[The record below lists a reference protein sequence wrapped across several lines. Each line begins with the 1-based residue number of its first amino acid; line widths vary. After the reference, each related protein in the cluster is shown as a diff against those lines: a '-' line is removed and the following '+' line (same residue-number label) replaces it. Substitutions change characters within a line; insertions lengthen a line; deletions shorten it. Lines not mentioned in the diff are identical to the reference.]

1 MRKDEV
7 GIMFLLIRMK
17 SRMIVAMAIKR
28 TGEQNQIRR
37 SDLRNLSFGVNCL
50 NLVISIPCSIFCDGQ
65 SACILRRNVIGN
77 ESVFLNSDIGV

>member
-1 MRKDEV
+1 MRMDEV

-17 SRMIVAMAIKR
+17 TRMIVAMAIKM

-50 NLVISIPCSIFCDGQ
+50 N
-65 SACILRRNVIGN
+65 
-77 ESVFLNSDIGV
+77 